1 MRTSFVPGRQ
11 EHDLLEA
18 VRRLYRKQAYSGL
31 QKILP
36 KIYPSDLARILESF
50 PEDDAANLFVLIT
63 LPGIAASTL
72 KQLSPDLQEYILK
85 VTDYDKIIPILEQLP
100 PDDRADIIRQLDPET
115 AKRFMGGLDQEI
127 LREVEDLLQY
137 PEDTAGG
144 LMTSQF
150 FALPES
156 TTVREAIEAV
166 HKVPYYEM
174 VFYLYVLDE
183 NERLVGVSSLR
194 QLILADPDKTLGQI
208 MNPRV
213 VRVGTSTNQADIAD
227 LVKRYRLLAVPVVD
241 DMDALVGIVTVDD
254 VIDAIEQEVSDDMLK
269 MAGSHSAA
277 EEIASQTFFQTLWRR
292 RPWLIAALG
301 GGLIA
306 SGIIDYYFHNLLGE
320 GLMSHAPAELALLAM
335 VLAMTAFLPIVMGLS
350 SNVGTVSATV
360 TVHGLTTGAIKL
372 EQSLSLLLKE
382 LGTGV
387 LLGVCYGGISGLVT
401 WLMFND
407 IRGGTIVSQIVGI
420 TVCANIGLASLI
432 GPGLPMLFQKWR
444 NDPTVVTGPYLSS
457 LLDVLAIINYFL
469 IAELLLPV

>member
-1 MRTSFVPGRQ
+1 MRTSFLPGRQ

-36 KIYPSDLARILESF
+36 KIYPSDLARILDTF
-50 PEDDAANLFVLIT
+50 PEDEALNLFMLIT

-72 KQLSPDLQEYILK
+72 KQLSADLQEYILK
-85 VTDYDKIIPILEQLP
+85 AADYDKIIPILEQLP

-115 AKRFMGGLDQEI
+115 AKRFLGGLDQEI

-156 TTVREAIEAV
+156 TRVRDAIDSV

-194 QLILADPDKTLGQI
+194 QLILADPEKTLGQI

-213 VRVGTSTNQADIAD
+213 VRVGTSTSQPDIAD

-241 DMDALVGIVTVDD
+241 DMDVMVGIVTVDD

-277 EEIASQTFFQTLWRR
+277 EEMASQSFFQTFWRR
-292 RPWLIAALG
+292 LPWLIAALM
-301 GGLIA
+301 GGLAA
-306 SGIIDYYFHNLLGE
+306 SGIIDYYFHSLLGE
-320 GLMSHAPAELALLAM
+320 AVLGHAPNELSLLAM

-350 SNVGTVSATV
+350 SNVGTVSATI
-360 TVHGLTTGAIKL
+360 TVHGLTTGTIKL
-372 EQSLSLLLKE
+372 DQSLSLLLKE
-382 LGTGV
+382 LGTGM
-387 LLGVCYGGISGLVT
+387 LLGACYGGIGGLAS
-401 WLMFND
+401 WLLFND
-407 IRGGTIVSQIVGI
+407 ISGGLVVSQIVGLTLWCNI
-420 TVCANIGLASLI
+420 TLASLI

-444 NDPTVVTGPYLSS
+444 NDPTVVTGPYLGS

-469 IAELLLPV
+469 VAELLLPV